1 MDVDSPAIA
10 FDESYAANYNGS
22 LTRFNIRGGEKLFSV
37 DLSTTKPIKQFRD
50 MVLAVNVDDEIIAFD
65 ALNGTEK
72 WRNSSFK
79 FRKISE
85 LIFIGNNIYFGD
97 LEGYLHKLN
106 AQTGETI
113 GQQATELEEIVQ
125 IELDQKANS
134 PRFVALCRR
143 LEIK

>member
-1 MDVDSPAIA
+1 
-10 FDESYAANYNGS
+10 
-22 LTRFNIRGGEKLFSV
+22 
-37 DLSTTKPIKQFRD
+37 

-106 AQTGETI
+106 AQTGEII

-125 IELDQKANS
+125 IEARS
-134 PRFVALCRR
+134 GR
-143 LEIK
+143 LIAQDSSGSLSAFDLN